1 MNRSGVSRLIPI
13 ILIVVIVIVA
23 ITALVGLGRA
33 IFGGGSSTPS
43 AHDTNEA
50 ALLNTDGDRSV
61 SMTVRGPIVADE
73 DFRTYKVEVSPSQ
86 RSITQ
91 FQGYQKNTIDHKT
104 FANNTPAYEQF
115 VYALDKA
122 NLVKGTPFT
131 DDKDDTRGV
140 CATGKLYEFDIYYND
155 SDVVHLWTSTCSG
168 SRGSLDASVTQLS
181 NLFIQQIPNNSDI
194 QSDISF

>member
-23 ITALVGLGRA
+23 IAALVGLGRA
-33 IFGGGSSTPS
+33 IFGGGSSKPS
-43 AHDTNEA
+43 VHDTNET

-73 DFRTYKVEVSPSQ
+73 DFRTYTIEVSPSQ

-91 FQGYQKNTIDHKT
+91 YQGYQKNTMDHKT
-104 FANNTPAYEQF
+104 FANNTQAYEQF

-140 CATGKLYEFDIYYND
+140 CATGELYVFDIYYND
-155 SDVVHLWTSTCSG
+155 SDAVHLWTSTCSG
-168 SRGSLDASVTQLS
+168 SRGSLNASVTQLS
-181 NLFIQQIPNNSDI
+181 NLFMQQIPDSSDI
-194 QSDISF
+194 HSLVSF